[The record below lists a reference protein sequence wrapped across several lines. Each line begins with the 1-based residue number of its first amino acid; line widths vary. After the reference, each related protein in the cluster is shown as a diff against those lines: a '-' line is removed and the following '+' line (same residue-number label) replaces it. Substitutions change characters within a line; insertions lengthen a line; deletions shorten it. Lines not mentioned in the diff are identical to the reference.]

1 MHEKKERKFF
11 CAIIQSITNTRLRTE
26 KQTPS
31 TWFYLGITMAGNGAL
46 ECWCVRAKDWT
57 DGFKCPWA
65 VWKAHYQRRR
75 FKYDPVSK
83 IG

>member
-31 TWFYLGITMAGNGAL
+31 TWFYLGITMEGNGAL
-46 ECWCVRAKDWT
+46 VMLVCTCQGLD
-57 DGFKCPWA
+57 
-65 VWKAHYQRRR
+65 
-75 FKYDPVSK
+75 
-83 IG
+83 